1 MIDILN
7 PFHNPEF
14 HKVDNSELEILFAQY
29 YNKVKD
35 NTTKLLSEIYSAEL
49 FGKDTEPMYN
59 ILNDFNYLL
68 GLLIIIKLERENDSR
83 LSVLNGGCGND
94 LGNAY
99 YADKY
104 DIDCIQKHFSCIG
117 TGYDIQPLLDMF
129 LVNPDVEEKSGIGNM
144 AIDYNDSNCMNSNN
158 TFKIQ

>member
-14 HKVDNSELEILFAQY
+14 HKIDNTEIEIMFSEY
-29 YNKVKD
+29 YSKVKV
-35 NTTKLLSEIYSAEL
+35 NTNKLLSEIYSSEM
-49 FGKDTEPMYN
+49 FGKDTEHLYN

-68 GLLIIIKLERENDSR
+68 GLMIIIKLERENDSR

-117 TGYDIQPLLDMF
+117 TGYDIQPILDMF
-129 LVNPDVEEKSGIGNM
+129 SVNPDVEEKTGISYM
-144 AIDYNDSNCMNSNN
+144 SIDYNDSNCLTSNN
-158 TFKIQ
+158 VFIIR